1 MGLRW
6 TRARGG
12 SSQGVILSTKLKV
25 IIAQPWPCWLV
36 ILAPSDP
43 ISKIWFLQW
52 KLLNQTLGFT
62 VPMFLSDSDLWCWK
76 RFLLKEMLKP
86 HLTIDGDIQQ
96 GLFKHWCRRIAKA
109 ILPMFFQ
116 RQFFSKTSYDWIP
129 ENSSPPWALYDF
141 FCHFESSFTLQ
152 PFNPLTQP
160 FCCTNVSLVLRSL

>member
-1 MGLRW
+1 MLASYLGTVWPYFENLVFTMKTFEPN
-6 TRARGG
+6 TRIYCPD
-12 SSQGVILSTKLKV
+12 V
-25 IIAQPWPCWLV
+25 
-36 ILAPSDP
+36 
-43 ISKIWFLQW
+43 
-52 KLLNQTLGFT
+52 
-62 VPMFLSDSDLWCWK
+62 LSDSDLWCWK

-96 GLFKHWCRRIAKA
+96 GLFKHWCRRIAKS

-160 FCCTNVSLVLRSL
+160 FCCTNVSLVLWSL